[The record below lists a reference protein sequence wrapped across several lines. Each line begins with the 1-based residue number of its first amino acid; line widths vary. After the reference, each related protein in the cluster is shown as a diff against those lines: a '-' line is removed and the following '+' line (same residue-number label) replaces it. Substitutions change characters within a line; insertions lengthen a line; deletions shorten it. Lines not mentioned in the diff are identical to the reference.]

1 MTKETIESFEEII
14 EIIIDLEPSENKIDK
29 ITEYD
34 IETPEDKIN
43 KVKRVKIKETIKNG
57 LDELKLMEIN
67 KIKELEEI
75 EWKLMCQKVKIIKQ
89 RIKNKKVAEFEITL
103 KREIK
108 EEIKIL

>member
-1 MTKETIESFEEII
+1 MTKETIESLEEII
-14 EIIIDLEPSENKIDK
+14 EIIIGLEPSENKIDK
-29 ITEYD
+29 ITKYY

-57 LDELKLMEIN
+57 LDELKLMEVN

-89 RIKNKKVAEFEITL
+89 RIKNKKVTEFEITL